1 VLGEHLRHYIRYQL
15 YNNYF
20 TYVEKTTFINDNV
33 FSEQFFNI
41 IRRQRRHLSIMM
53 AFSPIRNTEKDIT
66 TWTFSMGLSH
76 TESFSF
82 QQYSNNDFF
91 HNFPD
96 TVRFRSE
103 HLYYDIF
110 NYLSSLFFFKVRFDS
125 VQHLESS
132 GGSIPPYNTFC
143 FELSSFIVTQISN
156 CDA

>member
-1 VLGEHLRHYIRYQL
+1 MLGGHLRHYIRYQL

-20 TYVEKTTFINDNV
+20 TSVEKTTFIIDNV
-33 FSEQFFNI
+33 FSEFFNI

-53 AFSPIRNTEKDIT
+53 AFSPIHDI
-66 TWTFSMGLSH
+66 FSTGLSR

-91 HNFPD
+91 HTFFSGHGSIP
-96 TVRFRSE
+96 FRALILRLS
-103 HLYYDIF
+103 IF
-110 NYLSSLFFFKVRFDS
+110 SLFFFKVRFDS

-156 CDA
+156 CDT

>member
-1 VLGEHLRHYIRYQL
+1 MLGGHLRHYIRYQL

-20 TYVEKTTFINDNV
+20 TSVEKTTFINDDV

-82 QQYSNNDFF
+82 QQYYNYDFF
-91 HNFPD
+91 SHFFSGHGSIPFRALILRHFQLSLFSLFFQG
-96 TVRFRSE
+96 TVRFRPT
-103 HLYYDIF
+103 LRII
-110 NYLSSLFFFKVRFDS
+110 RWFDS
-125 VQHLESS
+125 TLQHILLWVFFLHRHT
-132 GGSIPPYNTFC
+132 N
-143 FELSSFIVTQISN
+143 
-156 CDA
+156 